1 MQHLEFVKMLIDK
14 DLEGLSA
21 HDTNQYLSGELF
33 VFIDG
38 LLGQTFTGIERDL
51 IQKTQ
56 ELFEAVIRMIVVWLK
71 KIFTMGKTL

>member
-1 MQHLEFVKMLIDK
+1 MKKLIEQ

-38 LLGQTFTGIERDL
+38 LLGHTYTGNDRELIE
-51 IQKTQ
+51 KT
-56 ELFEAVIRMIVVWLK
+56 
-71 KIFTMGKTL
+71 